1 MIDFPEVGDRE
12 QKKKKPLKVACKKMI
27 KKIMVL

>member
-12 QKKKKPLKVACKKMI
+12 QKKKPLKVAYKKMI